1 MVKKKGGA
9 MLKPAAVKK
18 NTLMI
23 DLLSPMKLRHF
34 DDFCLKE
41 MEFLSKLVVATRRLT
56 TKNSK
61 LDRKFGFWFD
71 AS

>member
-1 MVKKKGGA
+1 
-9 MLKPAAVKK
+9 
-18 NTLMI
+18 
-23 DLLSPMKLRHF
+23 MKRHF

-61 LDRKFGFWFD
+61 LDREFGFWFD